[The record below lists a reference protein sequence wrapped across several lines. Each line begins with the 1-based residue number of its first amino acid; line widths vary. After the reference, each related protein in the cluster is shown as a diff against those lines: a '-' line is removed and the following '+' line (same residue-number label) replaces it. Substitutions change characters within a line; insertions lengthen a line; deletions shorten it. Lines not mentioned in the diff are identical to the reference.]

1 MSLRPDSIPALPRDL
16 RALAAIDL
24 GAESC
29 RVSLLRWH
37 GDRPCI
43 TLVHRFRN
51 EAVHIGD
58 ELHWP
63 ISLIFDQ
70 LLIGL
75 RKCAEIAAEG
85 IRSIAVDGWAVDYV
99 RLDDNGI
106 ALADPFCY
114 RDQRTVA
121 AEEKAHALISAA
133 RMREITGIQLG
144 RINTAYQLFAEQ
156 PHLRGRPWVNLPEY
170 ILHRLGGARVAERT
184 NASHS
189 QLLDLDGNWSEEIFA
204 ALGLDIALAPP
215 IVQAGTDVGQLRG
228 PLTEL
233 AAFKEARLIAPA
245 CHDTAS
251 AIAGIGDDRDV
262 STSDWAYISSG
273 TWSLVGAPLDAPV
286 NNAQSSAANF
296 TNLAAAE
303 GKVLFH
309 KGVNGLWLLRQC
321 MDAWCAE
328 GATITVPEVVAA
340 AEAVPAPAHLI
351 DVDDPDL
358 LLQGDMPGRIN
369 AHLRRRGLPELDPS
383 PANAAAMASLIFHSL
398 AGRYAGVLRLIEHLS
413 GRRLKHLYIVGGGS
427 QNAFLNRLTEEA
439 TGLKIKGT
447 QAESSTVGNFA
458 VQLATLE
465 RDDRGE
471 RSQGNSAVSAW
482 AVRLN
487 NASSARA

>member
-1 MSLRPDSIPALPRDL
+1 MSLAPKDL
-16 RALAAIDL
+16 RALVAIDL

-37 GDRPCI
+37 NDQPCI

-51 EAVHIGD
+51 EAVHVGD

-63 ISLIFDQ
+63 IDLIFDQ

-75 RKCAEIAAEG
+75 RKCAEIATEG

-114 RDQRTVA
+114 RDQRTLA

-144 RINTAYQLFAEQ
+144 RINTAYQLVAEQ
-156 PHLRGRPWVNLPEY
+156 PYLSDRPWLNLPEY
-170 ILHRLGGARVAERT
+170 VLHRLGASSVAERT

-189 QLLDLDGNWSEEIFA
+189 QLLDLDGNWSEEIFT
-204 ALGLDIALAPP
+204 ALNLDMSLAPKVVP
-215 IVQAGTDVGQLRG
+215 AGTDIGQLIG

-233 AAFKEARLIAPA
+233 TAFKDTRLIAPA

-251 AIAGIGDDRDV
+251 AIAGIGD
-262 STSDWAYISSG
+262 TSDDWAYISSG
-273 TWSLVGAPLDAPV
+273 TWSLVGALLDAPV
-286 NNAQSSAANF
+286 HTPEASAANF

-321 MDAWCAE
+321 MDTWCAA
-328 GATITVPEVVAA
+328 GSTLTIPEVVASV
-340 AEAVPAPAHLI
+340 ESVPPPKHLI
-351 DVDDPDL
+351 YVDDPDL
-358 LLQGDMPGRIN
+358 LLQGDMPARIN
-369 AHLRRRGLPELDPS
+369 KQLRRRGLTELDPS
-383 PANAAAMASLIFHSL
+383 PANAAAIASLIFHSL
-398 AGRYAGVLRLIEHLS
+398 AVRYAEVLHLIERLS
-413 GRRLKHLYIVGGGS
+413 GRHFKHLHIVGGGS
-427 QNAFLNRLTEEA
+427 QNLFLNRLTEES

-447 QAESSTVGNFA
+447 EAESSTLGNFA
-458 VQLATLE
+458 IQLATLE
-465 RDDRGE
+465 RG
-471 RSQGNSAVSAW
+471 SASAW
-482 AVRLN
+482 AMRLKP
-487 NASSARA
+487 